1 MLTNYRDFMNEH
13 AEKYPS
19 VPMYIY
25 RDPVTN
31 ERIEV
36 FPSEFKD
43 QVLALAAFIL
53 KEGYEHKHLG
63 IFSPNSYNYLLV
75 RQALLCCG
83 CTVVFLDIRMENEEL
98 VNLIF
103 DSECSAFFTSADG
116 EDRAKELS
124 GAGEVPLLYMSK
136 LPEYIE
142 TGKKLREEG
151 KFLAED
157 VEIDPDAM
165 AFLYYTSGTTGRN
178 KGVMLSQR
186 NYMFDKSM
194 EYEQESYAAGD
205 TILVLPL
212 THVISETSH
221 LVSLMSGHSLYINH
235 NIRHLFDD
243 IKNERPEFI
252 AVVPLFV
259 QSFMDQLWKSIR
271 DAGKEE
277 QIRKQIEENRSKG
290 NVTLEEKREIFADE
304 LSIFG
309 GRLYKIIS
317 AGAPIAPRLI
327 EEFQDFGI
335 DVLCGYGCTETSG
348 CSAVNRYGHNRV
360 GSSGWP
366 LMGSEI
372 KIDNPDKNGVG
383 EICMKGDHVMLGYY
397 HKEEETKE
405 TLRDGWLHSGD
416 CGYFDEDNYLYVTGR
431 IKNLIIL
438 SNGENVSPEEIERRI
453 AKNPGV
459 KEVQVY
465 AENEDIVTDIYPDI
479 DYLKSINIDDVD
491 EYIKNYVFD
500 LNESLADYKRINIV
514 RVTKEPLEKTS
525 SGKIKRK

>member
-194 EYEQESYAAGD
+194 EYVAVELGTSPYDAAPIIIHRKLAASGRKVSSVAIRIAWD
-205 TILVLPL
+205 LLFTLVGLALRGPAGAVTAACVVFLGPL
-212 THVISETSH
+212 IQ
-221 LVSLMSGHSLYINH
+221 
-235 NIRHLFDD
+235 R
-243 IKNERPEFI
+243 
-252 AVVPLFV
+252 
-259 QSFMDQLWKSIR
+259 
-271 DAGKEE
+271 
-277 QIRKQIEENRSKG
+277 
-290 NVTLEEKREIFADE
+290 
-304 LSIFG
+304 
-309 GRLYKIIS
+309 IS
-317 AGAPIAPRLI
+317 ALMKR
-327 EEFQDFGI
+327 F
-335 DVLCGYGCTETSG
+335 
-348 CSAVNRYGHNRV
+348 V
-360 GSSGWP
+360 G
-366 LMGSEI
+366 
-372 KIDNPDKNGVG
+372 
-383 EICMKGDHVMLGYY
+383 
-397 HKEEETKE
+397 
-405 TLRDGWLHSGD
+405 
-416 CGYFDEDNYLYVTGR
+416 
-431 IKNLIIL
+431 
-438 SNGENVSPEEIERRI
+438 
-453 AKNPGV
+453 
-459 KEVQVY
+459 
-465 AENEDIVTDIYPDI
+465 
-479 DYLKSINIDDVD
+479 
-491 EYIKNYVFD
+491 
-500 LNESLADYKRINIV
+500 
-514 RVTKEPLEKTS
+514 
-525 SGKIKRK
+525 